1 MSKIAAEFAN
11 KIPWLADVSTI
22 NTVIFFI
29 LLVIIIIGV
38 LRMKKEDIDEYKNL
52 PLNDGDE
59 EISKTN

>member
-1 MSKIAAEFAN
+1 MSKIAAEILD
-11 KIPWLADVSTI
+11 KIPWLADISTV

-29 LLVIIIIGV
+29 LLVIIVIGV
-38 LRMKKEDIDEYKNL
+38 LRMKKEDIDEYKNI